1 MKEEKE
7 EEVCRE
13 VSFNS
18 MNYAVTVKSNHK
30 KDTLEKLK
38 QIGLEILKNIQE
50 GK

>member
-1 MKEEKE
+1 MEDEE

-18 MNYAVTVKSNHK
+18 MNYAVTIKSNYK

-38 QIGLEILKNIQE
+38 EIGLEILKDIQE